1 MTPLPCQLCKKDARR
16 PAPYTW
22 CETSGCLMY
31 GNTAYAVEKWNALQT
46 AIVELQRA
54 AFEAGYALAVHQE
67 MGSGKMDWSKSRS
80 SPQLFGENYGDEE
93 YDGVDAFDFYLAERS
108 AK

>member
-1 MTPLPCQLCKKDARR
+1 MTRDTLLSLGR
-16 PAPYTW
+16 
-22 CETSGCLMY
+22 
-31 GNTAYAVEKWNALQT
+31 WNEVHDRML
-46 AIVELQRA
+46 ELQRQ

>member
-1 MTPLPCQLCKKDARR
+1 MHL
-16 PAPYTW
+16 
-22 CETSGCLMY
+22 ET
-31 GNTAYAVEKWNALQT
+31 WNALQT